1 MKRRQKLAVGRF
13 PDKHDNTEGTAITTA
28 TVKTDLHA
36 VHLFRC
42 AEPRCPAA
50 CGQLNSSIFK
60 NEYSHELYNCR
71 AHVWGSKMS
80 FVSAPPIPAGQ
91 PAPSPTGVIRSWKG
105 SLAARVV
112 KAISWYLNAAGDRAE
127 PFKDL
132 IFALLTF
139 RQAFMVAL
147 IFRRHAHRNEFDR
160 QFRYFCGPHL
170 EKEMQWVLSKPRSD
184 QYCNELILFL
194 LICEKE
200 KRVLELFP
208 NIDWERVDDE
218 FMESI
223 GQLIK
228 KLMSGYFMELLAQAH
243 TINWT
248 ALRPQHLRRFAGM
261 IKVMLEH
268 RSFRFEQKSFEGR
281 QADARRDGDP
291 ELFEAPLDRYVPE
304 YFCDKELIETLVH
317 QLDLPRHDDILVAR
331 EDHGQYWE
339 RFPADHPQREVLAEI
354 NLFYAYRNL
363 LLTTYHSG
371 EGFHVPQVYI
381 KLTDTQQRLRRHL
394 PAPSA
399 ELKVLLKKLETDLP
413 DVKLLSPDWSAL
425 IGHNGHLNVH
435 LMMREMGWWQGQPLL
450 LADKDRIAN
459 KPFLSLFSDICP
471 TLTLGENASPGVW
484 HELASLTPFL
494 GDSHQAFR
502 FEDGR
507 AVYWNDAGS
516 LALKQWESRQRTF
529 PLRDIYDRRLLAD
542 SRIEQTYQDY
552 RRRWG
557 MADGDW
563 FVCLHVRDAQ
573 TRNDTEGV
581 GESIRNAS
589 LATYIEAV
597 RHITECGGWVVRMGG
612 RKVPPFPKMARV
624 IDYARSDDQ
633 FPAMDIHLMRRARMF
648 IGTTSGFAYV
658 ATSFGIPTAMVNAL
672 SSIGLLWSTDTRF
685 ALKPVHR
692 TDGRMLSLSEWTS
705 EQYRWAYPTYESVA
719 RAELVVSES
728 SSDEILETVREVL
741 DISDPQRTGPV
752 PEVDVGWERH
762 VQVPGFFGSSRPSK
776 YFLEKHARNLLRD
789 PWADRPLR
797 GGYRRAASYLLR

>member
-1 MKRRQKLAVGRF
+1 MSFESVHPTPAGHPAPRQRGLLRSLQWNLAV
-13 PDKHDNTEGTAITTA
+13 H
-28 TVKTDLHA
+28 
-36 VHLFRC
+36 
-42 AEPRCPAA
+42 
-50 CGQLNSSIFK
+50 
-60 NEYSHELYNCR
+60 
-71 AHVWGSKMS
+71 
-80 FVSAPPIPAGQ
+80 
-91 PAPSPTGVIRSWKG
+91 
-105 SLAARVV
+105 VV
-112 KAISWYLNAAGDRAE
+112 KAIAWYLNAVGQRAE
-127 PFKDL
+127 SLKDL
-132 IFALLTF
+132 FFALLTF
-139 RQAFMVAL
+139 KQAFMVAI
-147 IFRRHAHRNEFDR
+147 IFHRHARRHEFDR
-160 QFRYFCGPHL
+160 QFRYFCGPDL
-170 EKEMQWVLSKPRSD
+170 DKEMQWVLASPRSD

-194 LICEKE
+194 LMCDKE

-218 FMESI
+218 FMEAI
-223 GQLIK
+223 GRLTK
-228 KLMSGYFMELLAQAH
+228 KLTSGYFMELLAQAH

-248 ALRPQHLRRFAGM
+248 ALPPQHLRRFAEL
-261 IKVMLEH
+261 INIMLEH
-268 RSFRFEQKSFEGR
+268 RNFRFEQTSFEGK
-281 QADARRDGDP
+281 QNDARRDGDP
-291 ELFEAPLDRYVPE
+291 IPFEAPLDRYIPE
-304 YFCDKELIETLVH
+304 YFCDKELIETLVS
-317 QLDLPRHDDILVAR
+317 QLDLPRHDDILTAR
-331 EDHGQYWE
+331 EDQGQYWE
-339 RFPADHPQREVLAEI
+339 RFPADHPQRKVLSEI

-381 KLTDTQQRLRRHL
+381 NLTDTQRRLRRHL

-399 ELKVLLKKLETDLP
+399 QLKAILKKLDTDLP
-413 DVKLLSPDWSAL
+413 EVKLLSPDWSAL

-435 LMMREMGWWQGQPLL
+435 LMMRDMGWWQGQPLL
-450 LADKDRIAN
+450 LAYKDRIAN

-471 TLTLGENASPGVW
+471 TFTLGENVSAGVW
-484 HELASLTPFL
+484 HELASLTPFI

-542 SRIEQTYQDY
+542 NRVEQTYQDY

-563 FVCLHVRDAQ
+563 FVCLHVRDAH

-589 LATYIEAV
+589 LATYLDAA

-612 RKVPPFPKMARV
+612 RRVPPFPKMERV
-624 IDYARSDDQ
+624 VDYARSDDQ
-633 FPAMDIHLMRRARMF
+633 FPEMDIHLMRRARMF

-658 ATSFGIPTAMVNAL
+658 ASSFGIPTAMVNAL

-705 EQYRWAYPTYESVA
+705 ERYRWAYPTHESMA

-741 DISDPQRTGPV
+741 EISDPRRKGPA
-752 PEVDVGWERH
+752 PGVDNSWEHH
-762 VQVPGFFGSSRPSK
+762 VQVPGFFGSSRPSR
-776 YFLEKHARNLLRD
+776 YFLEKYARNLLRE
-789 PWADRPLR
+789 P
-797 GGYRRAASYLLR
+797 

>member
-1 MKRRQKLAVGRF
+1 M
-13 PDKHDNTEGTAITTA
+13 
-28 TVKTDLHA
+28 
-36 VHLFRC
+36 
-42 AEPRCPAA
+42 
-50 CGQLNSSIFK
+50 
-60 NEYSHELYNCR
+60 
-71 AHVWGSKMS
+71 
-80 FVSAPPIPAGQ
+80 
-91 PAPSPTGVIRSWKG
+91 
-105 SLAARVV
+105 AARVV
-112 KAISWYLNAAGDRAE
+112 KVISWHLRAAGQHAE
-127 PFKDL
+127 SIKDL
-132 IFALLTF
+132 LFALLTF
-139 RQAFMVAL
+139 RQAFAVAL
-147 IFRRHAHRNEFDR
+147 LFHRYAHRNEFDR
-160 QFRYFCGPHL
+160 QFRYFCGPDL
-170 EKEMQWVLSKPRSD
+170 EKEMGWVLAKPRSD

-194 LICEKE
+194 LICGKE

-218 FMESI
+218 FMDAI
-223 GQLIK
+223 GELTK

-243 TINWT
+243 TIDWT
-248 ALRPQHLRRFAGM
+248 ALRPQHMRRFAEM

-268 RSFRFEQKSFEGR
+268 RNFRFEQTSFEGR
-281 QADARRDGDP
+281 QSDARRDGDP

-304 YFCDKELIETLVH
+304 FFCDKELIATLVK
-317 QLDLPRHDDILVAR
+317 QLDLPRHDDILAAR
-331 EDHGQYWE
+331 EDRGQYWE
-339 RFPADHPQREVLAEI
+339 RFPADHPQRKVLAEI

-371 EGFHVPQVYI
+371 EGFHVPQVYC

-394 PAPSA
+394 PAPSP
-399 ELKVLLKKLETDLP
+399 ELKAILKKLDTDLP
-413 DVKLLSPDWSAL
+413 EVKLLSPDWSAL

-450 LADKDRIAN
+450 LAYKDRIAN

-471 TLTLGENASPGVW
+471 TLTLGENVSAGVW

-516 LALKQWESRQRTF
+516 LALQQWESRQRTF
-529 PLRDIYDRRLLAD
+529 PLRDIYDSRLRAD
-542 SRIEQTYQDY
+542 DRVEQTYQDY

-557 MADGDW
+557 MADSDW

-589 LATYIEAV
+589 LATYLDAA

-624 IDYARSDDQ
+624 IDYARSEDQ

-658 ATSFGIPTAMVNAL
+658 ASSFGIPTAMVNAL

-692 TDGRMLSLSEWTS
+692 KDGRMLSLSEWTS
-705 EQYRWAYPTYESVA
+705 EQYRWAYPTHESVA

-741 DISDPQRTGPV
+741 DISDPRRTGPA
-752 PEVDVGWERH
+752 PGVDGSWERH

-776 YFLEKHARNLLRD
+776 YFLEKYAQTLLRD
-789 PWADRPLR
+789 P
-797 GGYRRAASYLLR
+797 